1 MEQFTFEQLP
11 TAVSGLYAKLESI
24 EQLLLNQQT
33 TPAPDELLTVEQAA
47 EFLKLSVP
55 TIYSKV
61 QYKQI
66 PVNKQA
72 GRLYF
77 SKAEL
82 IEYVKAGRKKTQA
95 ELKADAATYVAK
107 RKGGNRA

>member
-1 MEQFTFEQLP
+1 MDHITFEQLP
-11 TAVSGLYAKLESI
+11 TAVSGLFAKLESI
-24 EQLLLNQQT
+24 EKLLLNQQT
-33 TPAPDELLTVEQAA
+33 VAPDELLTVEQAA

-61 QYKQI
+61 QYKQV

-95 ELKADAATYVAK
+95 ELKVEAANYVAK
-107 RKGGNRA
+107 RKGGNRV